1 MLIKQRLEEAFEKKK
16 NDVSNYIWK
25 GPKVKNSEGRYV
37 QETKKLVDCTIDELK
52 KYYNIAMKCCIILIV
67 ETQVER
73 FY

>member
-37 QETKKLVDCTIDELK
+37 IKSYIR
-52 KYYNIAMKCCIILIV
+52 MG
-67 ETQVER
+67 
-73 FY
+73 